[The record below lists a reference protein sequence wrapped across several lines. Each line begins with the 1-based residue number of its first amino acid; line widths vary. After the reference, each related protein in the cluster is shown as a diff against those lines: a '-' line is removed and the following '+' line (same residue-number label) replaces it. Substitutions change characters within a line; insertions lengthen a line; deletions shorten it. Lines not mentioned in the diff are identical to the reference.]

1 MCIYNIIV
9 TNVFFLYFFMFS
21 IYSLSLKYFQPSMV
35 HFHTKISRL
44 ILSPQN
50 ITPMVLIGTIKNKG
64 LWENPER
71 WDEMG

>member
-9 TNVFFLYFFMFS
+9 TNVFFHVFYLL
-21 IYSLSLKYFQPSMV
+21 SLSLKYFQPSMV

-50 ITPMVLIGTIKNKG
+50 ITLMVLIGTIKNKG
-64 LWENPER
+64 LWEKP
-71 WDEMG
+71 